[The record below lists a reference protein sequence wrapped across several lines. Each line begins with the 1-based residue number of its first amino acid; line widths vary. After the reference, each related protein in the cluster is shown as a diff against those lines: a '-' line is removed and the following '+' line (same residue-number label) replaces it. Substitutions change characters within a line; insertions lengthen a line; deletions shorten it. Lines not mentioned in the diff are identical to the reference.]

1 MQRTRAQYH
10 REHQHG
16 QHAARSDAEQA
27 NASAPAPSEAH
38 HDDRR
43 DLIAAT
49 ATMKI
54 HQPKLSG
61 GG

>member
-1 MQRTRAQYH
+1 MPPGVTPSWRT
-10 REHQHG
+10 
-16 QHAARSDAEQA
+16 
-27 NASAPAPSEAH
+27 ASAAAPSEAH